1 MTPTFITTITDSNGK
16 LIYKSITEESQALQP
31 DANYVMVDML
41 RKAAAGRPG
50 INQLK
55 TPNGGKTGTTQ
66 NQTDGWYMGITP
78 NLVVGTWVGGEDRW
92 VRFRS
97 LSLGQGSV
105 MARPIFSQFLK
116 SLEDDAEMKFDTN
129 AQFFRPPGELDIN
142 IDCDRYIHSNDHPEE
157 VSKEEEFFEG

>member
-1 MTPTFITTITDSNGK
+1 TSITDSHGN
-16 LIYKSITEESQALQP
+16 LIYRSITEENQALQP

-41 RKAAAGRPG
+41 QKAAAGRPG

-55 TPNGGKTGTTQ
+55 TVNGGKTGTTQ

-92 VRFRS
+92 IRFRS
-97 LSLGQGSV
+97 LSMGQGSV
-105 MARPIFSQFLK
+105 MARPIFAHFMK
-116 SLEDDAEMKFDTN
+116 SVENDPEIDFNTQ

-142 IDCDRYIHSNDHPEE
+142 IDCDRYDQRGENGEDHPEE
-157 VSKEEEFFEG
+157 TSREEEFFGG